1 MTVLHFNKNATICK
15 VSYHKKNVCAAVEIL
30 EKVNST
36 HIKLMVDLYHLQHI
50 KGNITNTI
58 RDLMP
63 LIGHIQVKNVWF
75 LFFSIRVLSLAEW
88 LSVLT
93 ENIYFR

>member
-1 MTVLHFNKNATICK
+1 MQNIFVNRVLVLINQQTKRNKITKLFI
-15 VSYHKKNVCAAVEIL
+15 CAAVEIL

-36 HIKLMVDLYHLQHI
+36 HIKLLVDLYHLQHI

-63 LIGHIQVKNVWF
+63 LIGHIQV
-75 LFFSIRVLSLAEW
+75 
-88 LSVLT
+88 
-93 ENIYFR
+93 

>member
-1 MTVLHFNKNATICK
+1 MQHFFFVK
-15 VSYHKKNVCAAVEIL
+15 SYLTKYICAAVEIL

-63 LIGHIQVKNVWF
+63 LIGHIQVENKF
-75 LFFSIRVLSLAEW
+75 FCLFALQNGFV
-88 LSVLT
+88 
-93 ENIYFR
+93 F